1 MGDYVRAGKEVLLFT
16 RLLLVIY
23 RAWIMGENG
32 GIAASPNTSCK
43 LKILR
48 LGTSPGLR
56 WVLASILVGILV
68 GNVTRGSGSPAKT
81 DR

>member
-1 MGDYVRAGKEVLLFT
+1 MMSESELADSFEIIGGSFSAQRGLF
-16 RLLLVIY
+16 
-23 RAWIMGENG
+23 
-32 GIAASPNTSCK
+32 SD
-43 LKILR
+43 LKVG

-56 WVLASILVGILV
+56 RVLASILVGILV